1 MNGLPDDLDA
11 GVNQKRAGHFNERLV
26 LSLVHR
32 AGATSAGPLSLQTGL
47 SFQAVSV
54 ILRRLEKDG
63 LILRSDPLRGQIGK
77 PVTPVRI
84 NPDGAF
90 AFGLKIGRR
99 SADLV
104 LLDLGGTCRAT
115 RRLRYERA
123 ELPAILR
130 FLKTAIARVTRQ
142 LPAEQQQR
150 IVGLGIARPG
160 KIGTWPEGFV
170 LPSARPT
177 SNWDDAQVI
186 EQVGRFASFPVTV
199 ENDATAACLAEY
211 AFGEGKALTDF
222 GYFYIGTFLGGGLV
236 INDSVLRGTRG
247 HAGAFGALRITSGGR
262 QVQLV
267 EGASL
272 HILETA
278 LRRSGQ
284 DPAALLRRKRWSG
297 FAAEAEAWIDH
308 VAPQLARAVVSVC
321 AVIDF
326 PVIYID
332 GNFPPD
338 IRERLVARVNDEFA
352 GEDTHGILS
361 VEVRPGRIGRDARA
375 IGAAASALI
384 SQYFPRA

>member
-1 MNGLPDDLDA
+1 MNGPPDDLDT

-32 AGATSAGPLSLQTGL
+32 EGTTAAGPLAQQTGL
-47 SFQAVSV
+47 SFQTVSV
-54 ILRRLEKDG
+54 ILRRLERDG
-63 LILRSDPLRGQIGK
+63 LILRADPLRGQIGK

-104 LLDLGGTCRAT
+104 LLDMSGACRAT
-115 RRLRYERA
+115 RRFTYERA
-123 ELPAILR
+123 ELPRTLK
-130 FLKTAIARVTRQ
+130 FLKGGIRQITRA
-142 LPAEQQQR
+142 LPPELQDR

-177 SNWDDAQVI
+177 TDWDDAQLL
-186 EQVGRFASFPVTV
+186 EGVGRFVDVPVIL
-199 ENDATAACLAEY
+199 ENDATAACQAEY
-211 AFGEGKALTDF
+211 AFGDGKALTDF
-222 GYFYIGTFLGGGLV
+222 GYFYLGTFLGGGVV
-236 INDSVLRGTRG
+236 INDAVFRGTRG

-262 QVQLV
+262 EVQLV

-272 HILETA
+272 HLLETA
-278 LRRSGQ
+278 LRQAGH
-284 DPAALLRRKRWSG
+284 DPAQLLRRKRWSG
-297 FAAEAEAWIDH
+297 FAAEADAWLAR
-308 VAPQLARAVVSVC
+308 VAPELARAVVSVC

-326 PVIYID
+326 EVVYID
-332 GNFPPD
+332 GNFPSD
-338 IRERLVARVNDEFA
+338 IRERLVKRVQEEFA
-352 GEDTHGILS
+352 AQDTHGILA
-361 VEVRPGRIGRDARA
+361 VEIRAGRVGRDARA

-384 SQYFPRA
+384 TQFFPRS